1 MLWTRNHGLQGKTL
15 ENFELIVKFVLQ
27 SYFKLYF
34 DIKVKHRLADGPG
47 HILTAITIYRNQS
60 KAVQEAIKKTTIRGA
75 YHSHSENVLLSL
87 LVSEV
92 QEDRMFAIDKILK
105 LRKSNEFGSM
115 SVRTHKNPE
124 LNFKATAISNLISWD
139 ECYEPVFTCNLS
151 KEEIRSFKDSPM
163 RAPDFPIHTQSTERA
178 IQIVSKAAMN
188 VYGQEKRDGYIRG
201 MIDHRELFPVLQNK
215 KTLIHKWVFV
225 IKNAEKKEG
234 KFEKKIVFYL

>member
-60 KAVQEAIKKTTIRGA
+60 KAVQEAIKKTTICGA

-115 SVRTHKNPE
+115 SVRTYKNPE

-151 KEEIRSFKDSPM
+151 KE
-163 RAPDFPIHTQSTERA
+163 
-178 IQIVSKAAMN
+178 
-188 VYGQEKRDGYIRG
+188 
-201 MIDHRELFPVLQNK
+201 
-215 KTLIHKWVFV
+215 
-225 IKNAEKKEG
+225 
-234 KFEKKIVFYL
+234 